1 TPSVMVNILGEPG
14 HEGEAVYDGLEECKK
29 ALEECKK
36 VKGAFH
42 IYGKR
47 QTKPFRKMGHVTV
60 TGENLDEAFEKAR
73 FIKQTLK
80 VVSL

>member
-1 TPSVMVNILGEPG
+1 MVNILGEPG
-14 HEGEAVYDGLEECKK
+14 HEGEAVYDGLEECM
-29 ALEECKK
+29 K
-36 VKGAFH
+36 VKGAGYH

-47 QTKPFRKMGHVTV
+47 RTKPFRKMGHVTV
-60 TGENLDEAFEKAR
+60 TDEDLDEAFEKAR